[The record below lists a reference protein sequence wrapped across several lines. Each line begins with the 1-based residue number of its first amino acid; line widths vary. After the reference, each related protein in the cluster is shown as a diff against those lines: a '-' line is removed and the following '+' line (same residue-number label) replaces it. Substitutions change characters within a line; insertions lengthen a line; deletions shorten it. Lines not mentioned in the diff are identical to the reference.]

1 MTNIDIEILSEIKKI
16 RSELI
21 YMRSEIDD
29 IKKDTTKMNNHINFI
44 DSVYARIKTPF
55 HYIMD
60 TVSSSKR
67 LE

>member
-44 DSVYARIKTPF
+44 DSVYTRIKTPF